1 MEENFAGI
9 RGPKHDIV
17 MKNLQDKM
25 RLFGDQQTYTQEGL
39 QIIDVS

>member
-25 RLFGDQQTYTQEGL
+25 RLFGDQQTQEGL